1 MGSEMCIRDR
11 PGVVG
16 AGAVLDGV
24 GVGSVAKHKD
34 KLSDA
39 QKIFR

>member
-1 MGSEMCIRDR
+1 MKTVYL

-24 GVGSVAKHKD
+24 GVGSVAKHKG

>member
-1 MGSEMCIRDR
+1 MKTVYLPE
-11 PGVVG
+11 VVG
-16 AGAVLDGV
+16 AGAVVDSV

-34 KLSDA
+34 KFSDA